1 MCQSCRKPQ
10 AQPLSAVEIQE
21 LKDEDSSELLVEL
34 QGQTFNSEDLYHCD
48 NFKECGFRTPDYHDL
63 NDDGLCE
70 GCAEGAREYA
80 AYVEDVNWTY
90 WHSVL

>member
-1 MCQSCRKPQ
+1 MCTHCKHPTAKPLT
-10 AQPLSAVEIQE
+10 AEEVKE
-21 LKDEDSSELLVEL
+21 LQDEDCGELVVQLN
-34 QGQTFNSEDLYHCD
+34 GQSYNSEDLYHCD
-48 NFKECGFRTPDYHDL
+48 NHKECGFKTADYHDL
-63 NDDGLCE
+63 DDDGLCE